1 MKKLAPSVF
10 IQNITLTTSRF
21 VFFYNAY
28 HMILACIVTVLVI
41 YALGP
46 P

>member
-1 MKKLAPSVF
+1 MKKLVSSIF
-10 IQNITLTTSRF
+10 IQNITLTTFRF
-21 VFFYNAY
+21 VFFYNTC